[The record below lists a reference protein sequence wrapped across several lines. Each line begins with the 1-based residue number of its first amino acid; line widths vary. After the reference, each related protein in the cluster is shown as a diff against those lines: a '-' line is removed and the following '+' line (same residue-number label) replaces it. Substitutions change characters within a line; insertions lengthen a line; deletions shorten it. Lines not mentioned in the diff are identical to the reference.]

1 MQGVKSSSYRAL
13 GMSVKNTWFQKQ
25 RHATRMT
32 VICEGIETREQ
43 EDMLRSCGCDQGQ
56 GYLYGKPMPEEEF
69 ERFLLQHI

>member
-13 GMSVKNTWFQKQ
+13 GMSVKSAWFQKQ
-25 RHATRMT
+25 RHATGMT

-43 EDMLRSCGCDQGQ
+43 EDMLRSYGCDQGQ

-69 ERFLLQHI
+69 ELFLLQHI

>member
-1 MQGVKSSSYRAL
+1 MRAARSSSCRAL
-13 GMSVKNTWFQKQ
+13 GMSVKSAWFQKQ
-25 RHATRMT
+25 RHATGMT

-69 ERFLLQHI
+69 ELFLLQHI